1 MLSKML
7 IAACLVVGASAQWGT
22 GGNNNGAGKTGE
34 VRALHGT
41 RTMLG
46 TGSGTHYRAG

>member
-22 GGNNNGAGKTGE
+22 GGNNRGNTAGKTGE
-34 VRALHGT
+34 VAPPLR
-41 RTMLG
+41 
-46 TGSGTHYRAG
+46 